1 MAGMKKLINRTGEK
15 LEVTLLV
22 RQGDE
27 PGSSSGSVVVRL
39 AAGPDE
45 KTGVDRSVQVVH
57 YGTDTD
63 IYLDGL
69 EVALEADGATVN
81 QRRIVVKRG
90 GGLDNALNTN
100 DCIEFL
106 FDGTEIL
113 ISATNSGDKPF
124 SYAAED

>member
-27 PGSSSGSVVVRL
+27 PGSSGGSVVVRL

-106 FDGTEIL
+106 FDGKEIL